1 MSSSSPVAVQSANVL
16 LICGLVALE
25 DMAELTGSLEK
36 VVFGFGKVDF
46 GFAFWLDNWGLFV
59 G

>member
-16 LICGLVALE
+16 LVCGLAALE
-25 DMAELTGSLEK
+25 DMAELMGSLEK
-36 VVFGFGKVDF
+36 FVFGLGNADFGFG
-46 GFAFWLDNWGLFV
+46 FWLDNWGLFV